1 MDKND
6 AIPDNIERKLDHPH
20 PAPSPEALRCPT
32 LERIWLTV
40 DETVRYLGLPSRR
53 ALYQAVRR
61 GQLPIHRMGRRLRFR
76 RAELDEALSDR

>member
-1 MDKND
+1 LDKDD
-6 AIPDNIERKLDHPH
+6 AIPDSTERKLDHPH
-20 PAPSPEALRCPT
+20 PASSPEALRRPT

-61 GQLPIHRMGRRLRFR
+61 GQLPVHRMGRRLRFR
-76 RAELDEALSDR
+76 RVELDEALSDR